1 MIRRQRCFF
10 VYVLSNFKRNVLYIG
25 VTSNLLRRVWE
36 HKEGIVEGFTND
48 YQVHD
53 LLYFETYDDP
63 QTAIAREKRIKNWT
77 RRKKNVIQRLSKP
90 LRHSDQA
97 ERVEESFVTSATFER
112 RSLHS
117 GILSVGM

>member
-1 MIRRQRCFF
+1 MIRRHRYFF
-10 VYVLSNFKRNVLYIG
+10 VYILSNFKRNVLYTG

-63 QTAIAREKRIKNWT
+63 KTAIAREKQIKNWT
-77 RRKKNVIQRLSKP
+77 RKKKNVLITKQNPTLKD
-90 LRHSDQA
+90 LYLTL
-97 ERVEESFVTSATFER
+97 V
-112 RSLHS
+112 
-117 GILSVGM
+117 